1 MTQAEKLYKLKHVM
15 EHWVNNR
22 STNVSGREK
31 QYVLMTEVYEQDLS
45 WVEKRIKETID
56 LGRKL
61 TLQEM
66 RIANFN
72 YLKWKNAPLGCT
84 KNDRYEVQ
92 KRYGIGKNRARVWTK

>member
-1 MTQAEKLYKLKHVM
+1 MEQWLSDRRPDFGTDDEDSKLIFK
-15 EHWVNNR
+15 
-22 STNVSGREK
+22 
-31 QYVLMTEVYEQDLS
+31 VYEQDLS

-56 LGRKL
+56 LGRRL